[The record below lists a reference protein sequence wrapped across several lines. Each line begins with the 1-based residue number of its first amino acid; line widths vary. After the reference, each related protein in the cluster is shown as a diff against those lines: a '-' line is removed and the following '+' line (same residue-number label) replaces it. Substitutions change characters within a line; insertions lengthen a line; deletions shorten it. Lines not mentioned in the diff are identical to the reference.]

1 MKSISKTLI
10 IAGTVLLFL
19 VCILV
24 GVLYYRNLRRGDE
37 ELAVSIE
44 RNLQKYLN
52 ERVNELN
59 PEFLE
64 KDENAE
70 MLTMLSE
77 QILKE
82 MSQKLN
88 KENLTW
94 EELLQYFSEE
104 QIKSVIEYVIN
115 NFEDDW
121 FSQFLNEAGDI
132 FITQEEY
139 KLIGDEIFA
148 ALREELLKQLELIT
162 GEEKEKILELI
173 KTVNEYKSSSENQIT
188 GLKILLEGLQK
199 ENIASQAI
207 LEQIKKDSEDVKGAL
222 EQLKKEDK
230 ALHTRIDTNENSM
243 KNMEERLTSN
253 ENNIIIIEQELEG
266 FLRRVDKLESGTNL
280 KIERW
285 DEETQSLYLVPAQ

>member
-148 ALREELLKQLELIT
+148 ALREELLKQLELVT

>member
-70 MLTMLSE
+70 ILTMLSE

-148 ALREELLKQLELIT
+148 ALREELLKQLEQVT

-243 KNMEERLTSN
+243 KNIEERLTSN

-280 KIERW
+280 KVERW